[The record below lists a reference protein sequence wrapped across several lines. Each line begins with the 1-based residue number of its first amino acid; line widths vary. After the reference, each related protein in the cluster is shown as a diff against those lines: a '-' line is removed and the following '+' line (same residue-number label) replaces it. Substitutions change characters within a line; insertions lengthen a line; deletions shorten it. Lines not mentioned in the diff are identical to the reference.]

1 MKGMKGLGK
10 KSRQFVV
17 DASVARAAGSLG
29 ALSPTSQSCRQVLDT
44 IFQVC
49 HRAVMSQELRAEWDR
64 NASKASLNFLR
75 EMRRRGKLVPPQET
89 VPVMVKTRA
98 TIERLCG
105 EAQAEAILK
114 DFHLL
119 EAAWESDR
127 LILSLDDTARSLLV
141 PLVKRLPRL
150 GTFTWVNPTEEGEA
164 VIDWLTK
171 GAPDEEKRFLRAVP
185 PPPEPQRSRRRGK
198 RRRPGANR

>member
-1 MKGMKGLGK
+1 MKGRDK
-10 KSRQFVV
+10 KSRHFVV

-44 IFQVC
+44 LFQVC
-49 HRAVMSQELRAEWDR
+49 HRVVMSQELRAEWDR
-64 NASKASLNFLR
+64 NASKASLDFLR
-75 EMRRRGKLVPPQET
+75 EMRRRGKVVPPKEA
-89 VPVMVKTRA
+89 VPGMVKMRA

-119 EAAWESDR
+119 EAAWESGR
-127 LILSLDDTARSLLV
+127 LILSLDDAARSLLV

-150 GTFTWVNPTEEGEA
+150 GTFTWVNPTEEGEE
-164 VIDWLTK
+164 VIGWLTK
-171 GAPDEEKRFLRAVP
+171 GAPDEERRYLRAGLKP
-185 PPPEPQRSRRRGK
+185 PRPEPPRSGRRGQRRRS
-198 RRRPGANR
+198 